1 MKKSLMHY
9 VRDVTTL
16 QKQLTAMV
24 NTNSFIPLPILD
36 KKKKTNRYCIIRTLF
51 FYFDAKFVL
60 KDKL

>member
-36 KKKKTNRYCIIRTLF
+36 KKKKDKQVLYHKNF
-51 FYFDAKFVL
+51 FFFIL
-60 KDKL
+60 TRNSF